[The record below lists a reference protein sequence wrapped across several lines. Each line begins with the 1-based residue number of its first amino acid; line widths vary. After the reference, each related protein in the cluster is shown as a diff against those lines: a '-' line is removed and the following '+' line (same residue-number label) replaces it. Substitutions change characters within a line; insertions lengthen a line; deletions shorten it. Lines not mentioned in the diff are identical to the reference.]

1 MSGEILVLVSIA
13 LSRNIVRIS
22 LSEWFDLTGTNLA
35 NTISR
40 YFAHQLLTLRHHK
53 LGCNYDV

>member
-1 MSGEILVLVSIA
+1 MSSVEILGLNRM
-13 LSRNIVRIS
+13 LRNIVRIS